1 MAPLFWLVPLQRQRR
16 RSQLHAPLTDDW
28 GPRAPR
34 EVAPSARRE
43 TARGETPGNVTRPR
57 KRGSSAPLRAAT
69 PRLRPYSWPEQA
81 ALEAGGPGT
90 VGWSPLHGS
99 GLAGGPA
106 RPPSR
111 GVCLARGCTRPD
123 PLFPSPAAGAAD
135 RAPARG
141 KRNNLPSRCLPRA
154 SFPSSPAGRP

>member
-1 MAPLFWLVPLQRQRR
+1 MAPLFSLVPLQRLRR
-16 RSQLHAPLTDDW
+16 RSQLHAPLTADW

-34 EVAPSARRE
+34 EVAPTARRE

-57 KRGSSAPLRAAT
+57 KRGSSAPWRAACPR
-69 PRLRPYSWPEQA
+69 PRLRIARAGSPGG
-81 ALEAGGPGT
+81 GGPGM
-90 VGWSPLHGS
+90 VGWSTLHGS

-135 RAPARG
+135 RAPDLGERD
-141 KRNNLPSRCLPRA
+141 NLTSRCRPRA
-154 SFPSSPAGRP
+154 PSPSSPAGLP